1 MKTSDFE
8 ENFTAWLDGRLTG
21 DALAALENEMRARGF
36 DPAAERGAAGPPAE
50 LLRKHSA
57 APPLH
62 NADFFN
68 HQILHRIAEEQPAAP
83 VARSSGGW
91 WTLPRLAWAGAWCL
105 LLALFLFQTVIP
117 HGAPRDKSPYF
128 AQVID
133 ARPLADGISADTVYT
148 ARDNVTVVWIGGL
161 DYLPADYKLQ

>member
-21 DALAALENEMRARGF
+21 DALAALEKELLARGF
-36 DPAAERGAAGPPAE
+36 DPAAERSAAGPLAG

-57 APPLH
+57 PPTL
-62 NADFFN
+62 NNPDFFN
-68 HQILHRIAEEQPAAP
+68 HQILHRIAQEQPAAP
-83 VARSSGGW
+83 APAPRRAW

-105 LLALFLFQTVIP
+105 LLALFLFQTLIP

-133 ARPLADGISADTVYT
+133 ARSLADGVSADTVYT
-148 ARDNVTVVWIGGL
+148 ARDNVTVVWLGGL

>member
-21 DALAALENEMRARGF
+21 DALAAFEKELIARGF
-36 DPAAERGAAGPPAE
+36 DPAAERRAAGSLGD
-50 LLRKHSA
+50 LLRKNSPTPA
-57 APPLH
+57 LS

-68 HQILHRIAEEQPAAP
+68 HQILHRIAQEQPAEAAP
-83 VARSSGGW
+83 ASRRNW
-91 WTLPRLAWAGAWCL
+91 FTLPRLVWAGAWCL
-105 LLALFLFQTVIP
+105 LFAMMLFQMTIP
-117 HGAPRDKSPYF
+117 HGGPRDKTPYF

-133 ARPLADGISADTVYT
+133 ARPLDAGIYADTVYT
-148 ARDNVTVVWIGGL
+148 SRDNVTVVWLDGL